1 MDKSEQEHKYSST
14 GIKFWRHRKAMEM
27 YQYPVE
33 GHSIISTHIS
43 PEGACNL
50 KCPYCAVTHRTT
62 HDRIE
67 LDVIKDYVNKLIPRG
82 LKAVILTGGGE
93 PTAYKYFNDLVR
105 WLHWQG
111 LSVALITNGTLTHKV
126 DPVVWK
132 MFSWIRVSINMFEGW
147 QNRILLPVDEIPET
161 TTKGCSFVFTKH
173 HELGEYNLTYAGYID
188 NYFKDISKVADQCG
202 AEYIRVLPDCLLP
215 QNDLEQHHYLLDT
228 VLAQAQV
235 NDPRFFHQN
244 KNHET
249 PQCGTCHQ
257 AYFRPYLSEQDGGT
271 VYPCD
276 SVVLNDGA
284 AVFMKE
290 YAICKPDEILDFLDG
305 KIPMKFNPIE
315 DCKGCVFTENIN
327 MLDNWRNGAEGR
339 FHEFSEKLTHEEF
352 V

>member
-1 MDKSEQEHKYSST
+1 MK
-14 GIKFWRHRKAMEM
+14 
-27 YQYPVE
+27 
-33 GHSIISTHIS
+33 
-43 PEGACNL
+43 
-50 KCPYCAVTHRTT
+50 
-62 HDRIE
+62 
-67 LDVIKDYVNKLIPRG
+67 RG

-93 PTAYKYFNDLVR
+93 PTAYKHFNELVR
-105 WLHWQG
+105 WITSMG
-111 LSVALITNGTLTHKV
+111 LSVALITNGTLTDRV
-126 DPVVWK
+126 DGDVWR

-147 QNRILLPVDEIPET
+147 QEKIFLPLELIDRET
-161 TTKGCSFVFTKH
+161 TIGCSLVMAKH
-173 HELGEYNLTYAGYID
+173 EIFETNEVRYPIEDL
-188 NYFKDISKVADQCG
+188 KDVSMVADNCG

-215 QNDLEQHHYLLDT
+215 QDFLEAYHESIKWILVKVD
-228 VLAQAQV
+228 
-235 NDPRFFHQN
+235 DPRFFHQN
-244 KNHET
+244 KNHVA

-290 YAICKPDEILDFLDG
+290 YALCKPDEILEFLDG

-339 FHEFSEKLTHEEF
+339 FHEFPEKLTHEEF